1 MSEIPTPAQD
11 VASDSPTVELD
22 DRLRARLRG
31 IQASTVL
38 AHTSTASL
46 ISSVAAL
53 VLAMYLAPDV
63 GRVLAY
69 SWLALKLAAAMPRF
83 LLAQAH
89 RRKLWRPTDLR
100 LSTVLLVSLV
110 IDGAIW
116 GVAGVWGSRQDNSTA
131 AFLFAW
137 LSSVAMLSTFGLQI
151 QQRATAA
158 FVLPIMVPLGLAF
171 LARGDTL
178 GFGASVGALLVVVQ
192 ALVTGFASEKRV
204 TREFLAHES
213 VEKALAQRSAAL
225 ALASSTAETLE
236 RALVDVQRQSAV
248 KTVFLGTMSHELRT
262 PLHAILGLTEI
273 IQRQVTDPKTKQH
286 LGLIE
291 SSGNHLLS
299 LIGALLDVA
308 RIDAGKL
315 TLAPAPFNL
324 AVELRDLAEIYALRA
339 DAKGIGFQFSSEV
352 DDPCWVHGDAAR
364 LRQVLHNL
372 LGNAI
377 KFTRRGLVRLTITQS
392 HARFVFQVADT
403 GGGIAA
409 DDLPHIFEAFRQVKE
424 TAARPSEGTGLGLT
438 IAREIAQAMG
448 GDITV
453 SSALNVG
460 SRFEFSARMDRVAQ
474 DLIPAKV
481 RQRDTPPPRLRSSFK
496 VLLVEDND
504 VNAMIAQAHLD
515 RLGVHTIRAYNGRE
529 AVHLAMDGSRP
540 DLILMDSRMPIM
552 EGPEASRLIREAER
566 SAGLPRVPII
576 AVTANP
582 GDDDQAECFEAGM
595 DGFLMKPFTDAQFL
609 QAVKGY
615 IVRGQEQMMQHH
627 PLYDLA
633 MALED
638 SPEPDLAGFGSITVH

>member
-1 MSEIPTPAQD
+1 
-11 VASDSPTVELD
+11 
-22 DRLRARLRG
+22 
-31 IQASTVL
+31 
-38 AHTSTASL
+38 
-46 ISSVAAL
+46 
-53 VLAMYLAPDV
+53 MYLAPDV
-63 GRVLAY
+63 GRLLAY
-69 SWLALKLAAAMPRF
+69 SWFGMKAAAAMPRF
-83 LLAQAH
+83 LLAQAY
-89 RRKLWRPTDLR
+89 RRQLWRPTDANLNK
-100 LSTVLLVSLV
+100 VLLVSLAV
-110 IDGAIW
+110 DGAIW
-116 GVAGVWGSRQDNSTA
+116 GLAGVWGSRQDISIA
-131 AFLFAW
+131 AFLFAC

-158 FVLPIMVPLGLAF
+158 FVLPVMLPMGLAF

-178 GFGASVGALLVVVQ
+178 GFGASAGALLVIVQ
-192 ALVTGFASEKRV
+192 SLVTGFASEKRV
-204 TREFLAHES
+204 TREFLAHEK
-213 VEKALAQRSAAL
+213 VERALTQRSAAL

-273 IQRQVTDPKTKQH
+273 VQRQVSDPRVKQQ

-315 TLAPAPFNL
+315 TLSPAPLNL
-324 AVELRDLAEIYALRA
+324 AAELRDLADIYALRA
-339 DAKGIGFQFSSEV
+339 DAKGIGFQYDTTIEEGF
-352 DDPCWVHGDAAR
+352 WVYGDASR

-377 KFTRRGLVRLTITQS
+377 KFTRRGLVSLTAK
-392 HARFVFQVADT
+392 HVDGLLVFQVADT
-403 GGGIAA
+403 GGGIAPE
-409 DDLPHIFEAFRQVKE
+409 DLPHIFEAFRQVKE

-438 IAREIAQAMG
+438 IAREIAQAMA

-453 SSALNVG
+453 SSALNLG
-460 SRFEFSARMDRVAQ
+460 SRFEFSARLERVPEAE
-474 DLIPAKV
+474 IPATS
-481 RQRDTPPPRLRSSFK
+481 RHSTTPPPRLRSSFR

-504 VNAMIAQAHLD
+504 VNAMIAHAHLD
-515 RLGVHTIRAYNGRE
+515 RLGVQTIRAYNGKE
-529 AVHLAMDGSRP
+529 AVNLAMASNNRP

-552 EGPEASRLIREAER
+552 EGPEASRLIRQAER
-566 SAGLPRVPII
+566 NAGLPRVPII

-582 GDDDQAECFEAGM
+582 SDDDQAECFESGM

-615 IVRGQEQMMQHH
+615 IVRGQDDMMKNH
-627 PLYDLA
+627 PLYELA

-638 SPEPDLAGFGSITVH
+638 SPEPDMAGFANVTVH

>member
-1 MSEIPTPAQD
+1 MSEFSPLPAD
-11 VASDSPTVELD
+11 AAADSAVVELD
-22 DRLRARLRG
+22 DRLRSKLRG

-38 AHTSTASL
+38 SHTSSASL
-46 ISSVAAL
+46 ISTVAAL
-53 VLAMYLAPDV
+53 VLATYLSQDV
-63 GRVLAY
+63 GTLLAY
-69 SWLALKLAAAMPRF
+69 SWFFMKAAAATPRF
-83 LLAQAH
+83 LFAQAY
-89 RRKLWRPTDLR
+89 RRRLWRPTDTR
-100 LSTVLLVSLV
+100 LNTVLLVSLAV
-110 IDGAIW
+110 DGAIW
-116 GVAGVWGSRQDNSTA
+116 GLAGVWGSRQDISIA
-131 AFLFAW
+131 AFLFAC

-158 FVLPIMVPLGLAF
+158 FVLPIMLPMGLAF

-178 GFGASVGALLVVVQ
+178 GFGAAAGSLLVIVQ
-192 ALVTGFASEKRV
+192 ALVTGFASEKRA
-204 TREFLAHES
+204 TREFLAHER

-225 ALASSTAETLE
+225 ALASRTAETLE
-236 RALVDVQRQSAV
+236 LALVDVRRQSAV

-273 IQRQVTDPKTKQH
+273 VKRQVADQKVKQQ

-315 TLAPAPFNL
+315 TLAPAPL
-324 AVELRDLAEIYALRA
+324 DLGRELRELADIYALRA
-339 DAKGIGFQFSSEV
+339 DAKGIGFQFSMDLGEPS
-352 DDPCWVHGDAAR
+352 WVYGDAAR

-377 KFTRRGLVRLTITQS
+377 KFTRRGLVSLTVKHTEG
-392 HARFVFQVADT
+392 RYTFQVADT
-403 GGGIAA
+403 GGGISP

-453 SSALNVG
+453 SSALNLG
-460 SRFEFSARMDRVAQ
+460 SRFEFSAVMQRV
-474 DLIPAKV
+474 PAAEV
-481 RQRDTPPPRLRSSFK
+481 PVSPRDAAGPPPRLRSAFK

-504 VNAMIAQAHLD
+504 VNALIAQAHLD
-515 RLGVHTIRAYNGRE
+515 RLGVLSVRAYNGKE
-529 AVHLAMDGSRP
+529 AVNLAMSANRP

-552 EGPEASRLIREAER
+552 GGPEASRLIREAER

-582 GDDDQAECFEAGM
+582 GDDDQAECFESGM

-609 QAVKGY
+609 QAIKGY
-615 IVRGQEQMMQHH
+615 LVRGQDEMMKNH
-627 PLYDLA
+627 PLYELA

-638 SPEPDLAGFGSITVH
+638 SPEPDLAGFANVTLH